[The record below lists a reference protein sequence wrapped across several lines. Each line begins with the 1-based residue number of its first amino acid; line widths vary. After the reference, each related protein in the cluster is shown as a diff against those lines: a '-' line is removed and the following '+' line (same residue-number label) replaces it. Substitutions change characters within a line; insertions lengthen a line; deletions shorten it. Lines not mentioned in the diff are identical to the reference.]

1 MAADPPML
9 SPAATPG
16 APAAAATTEAHHG
29 TPPVLHTLSLL
40 IAGAGLLGLA
50 LPPRRADRRALV
62 HCGALFLGSNQL
74 AFDYTG
80 ESILQRFSRRAQGAA
95 GAIDGLPEPARRAQE
110 AMRAERE
117 RRRLAAAS
125 MPEAQQQQQPGEPKR
140 PHQQQRPPDDKRS
153 DWVREWD
160 EKEKKAFEDG
170 RGLSGLI
177 EDTIKEAFGF
187 GKAGEEASGGPASA
201 QEDPKK
207 KDQKRG

>member
-1 MAADPPML
+1 MATDPP
-9 SPAATPG
+9 TPS
-16 APAAAATTEAHHG
+16 PAAAAGAEAHHG

-117 RRRLAAAS
+117 RRRLAAAGV
-125 MPEAQQQQQPGEPKR
+125 PEAKQQQQGQSG
-140 PHQQQRPPDDKRS
+140 DKRS

-160 EKEKKAFEDG
+160 EKEKKALEDG

-177 EDTIKEAFGF
+177 EDTIKEVFGF
-187 GKAGEEASGGPASA
+187 GKTGEEASDGPVGI

-207 KDQKRG
+207 KVQKRG